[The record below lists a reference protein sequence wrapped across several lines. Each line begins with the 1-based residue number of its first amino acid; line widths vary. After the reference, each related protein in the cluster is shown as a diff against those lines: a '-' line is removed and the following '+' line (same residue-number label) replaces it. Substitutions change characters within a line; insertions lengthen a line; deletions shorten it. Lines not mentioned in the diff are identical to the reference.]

1 MEREWGHKEWEGLE
15 DGEGRGG
22 RGQGLGRGSKC
33 AGNSNTEVSR
43 D

>member
-1 MEREWGHKEWEGLE
+1 MERRGGHKEWKGL
-15 DGEGRGG
+15 GEGGEEVGG
-22 RGQGLGRGSKC
+22 MGRGSKC

>member
-22 RGQGLGRGSKC
+22 ERPGVGERI
-33 AGNSNTEVSR
+33 
-43 D
+43 